1 MSSLNSRDDLDR
13 LVALVEWVA
22 WADGLVEKDEALLI
36 RLNHQRQ
43 IQPAEQ
49 IVDACSRRLSSQLV
63 LFFIRVRPRTRRV
76 GSRPGAHA

>member
-36 RLNHQRQ
+36 RLNHQCQ
-43 IQPAEQ
+43 IQPAE
-49 IVDACSRRLSSQLV
+49 
-63 LFFIRVRPRTRRV
+63 
-76 GSRPGAHA
+76 